1 MIRKKSLIILF
12 VTILILGLPVSYAA
26 YQSRSDVLVSST
38 TGDII
43 CHLKVDTDDN
53 YIENNEPYFFITV
66 SNFETRNG
74 KTIVSSVAVDYT
86 ITIENQDGSIGLFRY
101 LDEDGNTNSKGEE
114 KVVLKKRIGNS
125 KSSQK
130 IKVYTTADTNLKSEV
145 KFNVKLDAV
154 QADMR

>member
-1 MIRKKSLIILF
+1 M
-12 VTILILGLPVSYAA
+12 V
-26 YQSRSDVLVSST
+26 
-38 TGDII
+38 
-43 CHLKVDTDDN
+43 
-53 YIENNEPYFFITV
+53 
-66 SNFETRNG
+66 
-74 KTIVSSVAVDYT
+74 
-86 ITIENQDGSIGLFRY
+86 LFRY